1 MAFLSAAAPFSAY
14 RAGRTDEAIAY
25 AEQVL
30 VRDPNA
36 AEAHMCLALIR
47 MRRQDMAGMVE
58 SLRKCAQARSGEWI
72 LEQIHADFEKM
83 GFPQLPREMAFRLG
97 AFLRSELKTLGP
109 VLAPEARR
117 SDHPFA
123 NVVGTSYVRSF
134 GGATALFPLFIGM
147 GPTMLLLTEDA
158 AALTRRKFLANM
170 ARVDASKDTL
180 LVVGGDA
187 FYHHRDL
194 LKTRTHQLDH
204 PTQADFDLMRVVAE
218 RHAGIL
224 ADAKKT
230 LSGRLFLLGS
240 TPTFNPFV
248 DELALKLND
257 YLRPVCAAHDT
268 ELIDCWADLVDPA
281 TNHLRVEYSANA
293 YPGDIHYSLATT
305 PIFVE
310 ALKARGALPADLPS
324 VADFDWTSVFECE
337 IDPAER
343 TRIWCEPSVSPNN
356 AFKSDKIAS
365 SHLTHRLADLLTCLA
380 AHGSGRTIAM
390 VNVRDGAA
398 PVFVPPQVHSG
409 CLALTDSEA
418 NRQAGQMVLDF
429 YGRSDV
435 NLELF
440 GEDALDRLD
449 GARFWTLVLMIHPG
463 DEVEDERRCNEV
475 LRRIGPPG
483 MIIVATPDPARVSNL
498 ALGDR
503 TVRNTIEI
511 SNRHIPEKWRNYA
524 LVMLS

>member
-1 MAFLSAAAPFSAY
+1 MSFLSAAAPFSVY
-14 RAGRTDEAIAY
+14 RAGRQDEAIGY

-30 VRDPNA
+30 LRDPNA

-47 MRRQDMAGMVE
+47 MRRQDLPGMVD
-58 SLRKCAQARSGEWI
+58 SLRKAAHSRSGEWI

-83 GFPQLPREMAFRLG
+83 GFPQLPREMALRLG

-109 VLAPEARR
+109 ALTPEARR

-134 GGATALFPLFIGM
+134 GGNTALFPLFIGM
-147 GPTMLLLTEDA
+147 GPTMLLLTEEA

-180 LVVGGDA
+180 IVVGGDA

-194 LKTRTHQLDH
+194 LKTRTHQLEH

-224 ADAKKT
+224 ADARKA

-257 YLRPVCAAHDT
+257 YLRPICAAHDT
-268 ELIDCWADLVDPA
+268 ELIDCWAELLDPA

-310 ALKARGALPADLPS
+310 ALKARGALPADLPA
-324 VADFDWTSVFECE
+324 VADFDWSSVFECE

-380 AHGSGRTIAM
+380 AHSPGRTIAM

-409 CLALTDSEA
+409 CLALTDSEP

-440 GEDALDRLD
+440 GDEALDRLA
-449 GARFWTLVLMIHPG
+449 GARFWGLVLMIHPG
-463 DEVEDERRCNEV
+463 DEAEDERRCNEV
-475 LRRIGPPG
+475 LSRIGAPG
-483 MIIVATPDPARVSNL
+483 MMIVATPDPARLSNL
-498 ALGDR
+498 ALGGR
-503 TVRNTIEI
+503 VARNMMNI
-511 SNRHIPEKWRNYA
+511 SNRHIPEKWRGYS
-524 LVMLS
+524 LITVS